1 MSSDVSADMSALI
14 EAEQASSAP
23 ETPKTEA
30 PKAEPLKSET
40 AQEIKQDIK
49 SEISAQ
55 RVVPF
60 NATAENKSGAPSRA
74 TRYAVLAASIAIA
87 AALGSVV
94 GALAGAALMRPAPE
108 AESVPTMNA
117 TVLNKTLAQLS
128 ADVASLKSALD
139 TSSKATSTQLSKISE
154 RVERAEKAQA
164 DAAQKTARLLET
176 PKTTAQVPAQIP
188 AQGSS
193 DVTGS
198 IVEKQQVRPVIV
210 DGWVIRDIFDGRAM
224 VESRYGIFE
233 VAPGAPLPGLGKVES
248 VRRQD
253 GRWVVVTPKGLIV
266 SSR

>member
-1 MSSDVSADMSALI
+1 MSVLSADATASTLPVVEAPTIQSPTI
-14 EAEQASSAP
+14 EL
-23 ETPKTEA
+23 
-30 PKAEPLKSET
+30 PKAEPLTSDAAK
-40 AQEIKQDIK
+40 ADIK
-49 SEISAQ
+49 SDIKPDLEASIA
-55 RVVPF
+55 
-60 NATAENKSGAPSRA
+60 NAVKSKFAARPRM

-87 AALGSVV
+87 AALGSVA

-117 TVLNKTLAQLS
+117 NALNKTLTQLS
-128 ADVASLKSALD
+128 ADLSSLKATLD

-164 DAAQKTARLLET
+164 DVAQKTARLLET
-176 PKTTAQVPAQIP
+176 PKSTAQAPAQIP
-188 AQGSS
+188 S

-198 IVEKQQVRPVIV
+198 IVEKQPVRPAIV
-210 DGWVIRDIFDGRAM
+210 EGWVIRDIFDGRAM

-233 VAPGAPLPGLGKVES
+233 VSPGAPLPGLGKVES